1 MQSTSGRSQAAVN
14 MPLLTKVQSGFTE
27 ADAPSCSTSTS
38 ANSYPLQNTLTR
50 ANQSAVMND
59 EKPQCANMP
68 RPSAS
73 STQAALPACN
83 FLGDP
88 QVASLLPSIKEPNQ
102 AALQTYLSVQMGQM
116 EASSSSGTSYS
127 LTPDAAISQSLPL
140 LPLQSSPF
148 LFRDVSH
155 DNDVQTDPRRNILPT
170 FSNGKDIQAQVS
182 TTISSQTFSVPD
194 LPLNSGVTSD
204 LGIGDSSILQR
215 GGSWQQ
221 PPPPVRT
228 YTKVYK
234 LGSVG
239 RSIDVTRCKNY
250 DELRRELACMFG
262 LEGQLEDPHRSGWQ
276 LVFVD
281 NENDVLLVGD
291 DPWEEFVSCVRC
303 IRILSPSEVLQMS
316 QEGMLLNPL
325 PLQQQA
331 GSSSDGGIV
340 WRDHCDQ
347 NSTNPSV
354 GSFEH

>member
-1 MQSTSGRSQAAVN
+1 MQSTSSRSQAAAN
-14 MPLLTKVQSGFTE
+14 IPLSTKAQSGFTE
-27 ADAPSCSTSTS
+27 TDAPSCSTSTS
-38 ANSYPLQNTLTR
+38 ANSYPLQNILTR
-50 ANQSAVMND
+50 ANQSAIMND

-68 RPSAS
+68 RHSAS
-73 STQAALPACN
+73 STQAALPASN

-88 QVASLLPSIKEPNQ
+88 QVTSLLPTIKEPNQ
-102 AALQTYLSVQMGQM
+102 AALQTYMSAQMGQM

-127 LTPDAAISQSLPL
+127 LTPDVSISQNLPL

-148 LFRDVSH
+148 LLQDVSH
-155 DNDVQTDPRRNILPT
+155 DNDIQTDPRRNVLPT
-170 FSNGKDIQAQVS
+170 FSNGKDIQAHAS
-182 TTISSQTFSVPD
+182 ATISSQTFSVPD

-204 LGIGDSSILQR
+204 LGISDSSILQR

-250 DELRRELACMFG
+250 DELRRELARMFG
-262 LEGQLEDPHRSGWQ
+262 LEGQLEDPHRSSWQ

-316 QEGMLLNPL
+316 QEGTLLNSL

-354 GSFEH
+354 GSFEY